1 MDMGPAYQ
9 KSVRQ
14 SLPNVDI
21 VFDRFHV
28 MQNYSKAI
36 GNQRRIE
43 YRKANRADKE
53 LMKGTH
59 YLLLK
64 NPDKLNETQ
73 TEKLQ
78 KLLDDN
84 ANLNTLYVLKE
95 QLQALWQA
103 ETVEDMQA
111 SLEQWCLLADE
122 TNMLYLKKFAESLRR
137 HHKGICNYAEYKLT
151 SARIEAGNVSIGMIR
166 KRARGIKDT
175 DYFKRKIRQSSMP
188 DDQSMFYTTQ

>member
-1 MDMGPAYQ
+1 
-9 KSVRQ
+9 
-14 SLPNVDI
+14 

-64 NPDKLNETQ
+64 NADKLNETQ

-84 ANLNTLYVLKE
+84 VNLNTLYVLKE
-95 QLQALWQA
+95 Q
-103 ETVEDMQA
+103 
-111 SLEQWCLLADE
+111 
-122 TNMLYLKKFAESLRR
+122 
-137 HHKGICNYAEYKLT
+137 
-151 SARIEAGNVSIGMIR
+151 
-166 KRARGIKDT
+166 
-175 DYFKRKIRQSSMP
+175 
-188 DDQSMFYTTQ
+188 

>member
-1 MDMGPAYQ
+1 
-9 KSVRQ
+9 
-14 SLPNVDI
+14 
-21 VFDRFHV
+21 

-64 NPDKLNETQ
+64 NADKLNETQ

-103 ETVEDMQA
+103 ETAEDMQA

-137 HHKGICNYAEYKLT
+137 HQKARLICSIPKSYTIGGI
-151 SARIEAGNVSIGMIR
+151 
-166 KRARGIKDT
+166 
-175 DYFKRKIRQSSMP
+175 
-188 DDQSMFYTTQ
+188 